1 MKNHMKKIWLIIC
14 IFVLV
19 PVYGQELP
27 FSETIELKNF
37 EDHYNLEK
45 IVPVYIKEDHTY
57 KTENRVVS
65 VEIAPQE
72 YADIQG
78 TYEKDYFCNIR
89 VSLTLATTDGK
100 SSQEFLSYLNF
111 DTSQQRFFWDHAGYP
126 TADRAGESF
135 DQDNPLTVKD
145 QYFKV
150 TLTLTDVALGPTC
163 SDCDTD
169 AASYISFID
178 VIRFRLE
185 ITYSQSQLDAL
196 DEMQE
201 DAEDYGDAQEYVTAA
216 QQFFEQ
222 GEFEK
227 AKDEFQKAKD
237 ILDEIGD
244 TEKSDDMQE
253 WIDKCISYQVATENF
268 KDGMDLFEDAALTND
283 FQEAIDMYEQARSY
297 FQRAKTEFDRA
308 EDTNKSDE
316 CETMIDRCNDEID
329 NLKGVGTLR
338 GRLIYIIL
346 AIVVM
351 AVAGVVIKQLG
362 KGKPPKQVTKGITL
376 KAKNAETGEETT
388 IQVEATDKIGK
399 VRQMAATSL
408 GVIPS
413 ELLYNGKACP
423 PDWTVQECGLR
434 NGAVVTV
441 VPRGAEPLRD
451 ERTEVYNRKEKLEKL
466 EQRYREGRIS
476 KELYETLKR
485 KLESD

>member
-1 MKNHMKKIWLIIC
+1 MKKTWLIVC
-14 IFVLV
+14 IFLFAS
-19 PVYGQELP
+19 VYGQDIPL
-27 FSETIELKNF
+27 SQTVELKNY
-37 EDHYNLEK
+37 EDHYELEK
-45 IVPVYIKEDHTY
+45 FVPIYQKEDGTCT
-57 KTENRVVS
+57 TEYMVVS
-65 VEIAPQE
+65 VDIAPKE
-72 YADIQG
+72 YSLYQDK
-78 TYEKDYFCNIR
+78 EMKEYFSNIF
-89 VSLTLATTDGK
+89 VYITISTEDGDT
-100 SSQEFLSYLNF
+100 SEEFQSYLNF
-111 DTSQQRFFWDHAGYP
+111 DTSEGRLFWDHAGQSR
-126 TADRAGESF
+126 ADRAGETF
-135 DQDNPLTVKD
+135 GQDNSLIVKD
-145 QYFKV
+145 EYVEV
-150 TLTLTDVALGPTC
+150 TLALTQLNL
-163 SDCDTD
+163 SDYRCDGCDSD
-169 AASYISFID
+169 AASYIFID
-178 VIRFRLE
+178 LIRFKLV
-185 ITYSQSQLDAL
+185 IDYSQSQKDSI
-196 DEMQE
+196 EECQE
-201 DAEDYGDAQEYVTAA
+201 DIERYGDAQEHITKAKENF
-216 QQFFEQ
+216 QQ
-222 GEFEK
+222 GEFKK

-237 ILDEIGD
+237 IFDEIGD
-244 TEKSDDMQE
+244 TEKSDDMREQ
-253 WIDKCISYQVATENF
+253 IDKCTTYQVATENF
-268 KDGMDLFEDAALTND
+268 KDGMDLFEDAASTND
-283 FQEAIDMYEQARSY
+283 YQEAIDMYEQARSY

-316 CETMIDRCNDEID
+316 CETMIDRCNDGID
-329 NLKGVGTLR
+329 DLKDVGTLR

-399 VRQMAATSL
+399 VRQMAATNL

-441 VPRGAEPLRD
+441 VPRGAEPPRD
-451 ERTEVYNRKEKLEKL
+451 ETEVYDRKEKLEKL

>member
-1 MKNHMKKIWLIIC
+1 MKNHTKKIWLIIC
-14 IFVLV
+14 IFLLV
-19 PVYGQELP
+19 PVCGQELP
-27 FSETIELKNF
+27 FSETVELKTF
-37 EDHYNLEK
+37 EDNYNLER

-65 VEIAPQE
+65 VDIAPQE
-72 YADIQG
+72 YAYIQG

-89 VSLTLATTDGK
+89 VSITLATTDGK

-111 DTSQQRFFWDHAGYP
+111 DTSQQRLFWDHAGYP

-150 TLTLTDVALGPTC
+150 TLSLTDVELGPTC
-163 SDCDTD
+163 GDCDTD
-169 AASYISFID
+169 AASYISFFD

-185 ITYSQSQLDAL
+185 VIYSQSQLDAL

-201 DAEDYGDAQEYVTAA
+201 DAEDYGDAQGYVQAA
-216 QQFFEQ
+216 QQYLEQ

-237 ILDEIGD
+237 VFDDIGD

-253 WIDKCISYQVATENF
+253 QIDKCVSYQIATENF
-268 KDGMDLFEDAALTND
+268 KDGMDLFGDAALTND
-283 FQEAIDMYEQARSY
+283 YQEAITMFEQARSY

-308 EDTNKSDE
+308 EDTAKSDE
-316 CETMIDRCNDEID
+316 CETMIDKCNDEID
-329 NLKGVGTLR
+329 SLKDVGTLR

-346 AIVVM
+346 AIVVV

-362 KGKPPKQVTKGITL
+362 KGKPPKQVAKGITL
-376 KAKNAETGEETT
+376 RARNAETGKEAT
-388 IQVEATDKIGK
+388 IQVGATDKIGK
-399 VRQMAATSL
+399 VRQLAATNL

-413 ELLYNGKACP
+413 DLLYNGKACP

-441 VPRGAEPLRD
+441 VPRGKEPPR
-451 ERTEVYNRKEKLEKL
+451 EKPEVYEQREKLEKL